1 MATGVLCH
9 WQCSHIQKKNER
21 EICSCVSLEGQR
33 RVAGTPPAAFLP
45 SSGLSEAGHMP
56 ISKLGTGKRNEV
68 TSLNAWGEMVIEE
81 SQGIKCYGYR

>member
-1 MATGVLCH
+1 MCLLIGAKTC
-9 WQCSHIQKKNER
+9 
-21 EICSCVSLEGQR
+21 
-33 RVAGTPPAAFLP
+33 VAGTPPAVFLP
-45 SSGLSEAGHMP
+45 SSGLSEAGHML